1 MLVIDERVADRPD
14 PQGAYFDGSLEL
26 LRELAIVRKMLP
38 HDALRIAC
46 FDQRGQLGVNASTAA
61 PHATEILREQSGP
74 IRLSEKRRARG
85 MHSSRP
91 SFAPIILLALV
102 FTTSLMLGTAVAA
115 GAGSETEAAEIQA
128 KARRIQDVIDELAGR
143 LSLTRDVVAAIVPL
157 NPLMVSVVSPVNRD
171 GVYRVAFEG
180 AFLDT
185 LIDDELRAVVAHELG
200 HIWIFTHHPYLQ
212 TEQLANKIA
221 LRVVPRET
229 LERVYHKVWPHG
241 TPPGAPARFP
251 AAAN

>member
-14 PQGAYFDGSLEL
+14 LQG
-26 LRELAIVRKMLP
+26 K
-38 HDALRIAC
+38 
-46 FDQRGQLGVNASTAA
+46 
-61 PHATEILREQSGP
+61 ILREQSG
-74 IRLSEKRRARG
+74 
-85 MHSSRP
+85 P

-102 FTTSLMLGTAVAA
+102 FTMSLMLGTAVAT

-128 KARRIQDVIDELAGR
+128 KAQRIQDVIDDLAGR
-143 LSLTRDVVAAIVPL
+143 LSLKRDVVAAIVPL

-171 GVYRVAFEG
+171 GPYRVAFEA

-185 LIDDELRAVVAHELG
+185 LTDDELRAVVAHELG

-221 LRVVPRET
+221 LRLVPRET

>member
-14 PQGAYFDGSLEL
+14 LQG
-26 LRELAIVRKMLP
+26 K
-38 HDALRIAC
+38 
-46 FDQRGQLGVNASTAA
+46 
-61 PHATEILREQSGP
+61 ILREQSG
-74 IRLSEKRRARG
+74 
-85 MHSSRP
+85 P

-128 KARRIQDVIDELAGR
+128 KAQRIQDVIDDLAGR

-171 GVYRVAFEG
+171 GAYRVAFEE

>member
-14 PQGAYFDGSLEL
+14 LQG
-26 LRELAIVRKMLP
+26 K
-38 HDALRIAC
+38 
-46 FDQRGQLGVNASTAA
+46 
-61 PHATEILREQSGP
+61 ILREQSGP
-74 IRLSEKRRARG
+74 IRLSEKRHARG
-85 MHSSRP
+85 MHSSRAR
-91 SFAPIILLALV
+91 FAPIIFLALV

-128 KARRIQDVIDELAGR
+128 KAQRIQDVIDDLAGR

-171 GVYRVAFEG
+171 GAYHIAFEG